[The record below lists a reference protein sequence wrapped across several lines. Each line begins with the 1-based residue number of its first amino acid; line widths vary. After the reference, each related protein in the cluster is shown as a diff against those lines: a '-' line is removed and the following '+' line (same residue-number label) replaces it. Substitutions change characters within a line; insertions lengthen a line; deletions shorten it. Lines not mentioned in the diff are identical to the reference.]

1 MPHMKGVI
9 VKRITWNDALSALVL
24 IRIGQDLG
32 TYSPALR
39 SVHDLIELLVSVA
52 SGFYR

>member
-1 MPHMKGVI
+1 M
-9 VKRITWNDALSALVL
+9 KRITWNDALHALVL

-39 SVHDLIELLVSVA
+39 GVHDLIELLVSVA
-52 SGFYR
+52 SGFCR

>member
-1 MPHMKGVI
+1 MSHMKGVT
-9 VKRITWNDALSALVL
+9 VKRITWNDALHALVL

-39 SVHDLIELLVSVA
+39 GVHDAIELVVSVL
-52 SGFYR
+52 GQFCR